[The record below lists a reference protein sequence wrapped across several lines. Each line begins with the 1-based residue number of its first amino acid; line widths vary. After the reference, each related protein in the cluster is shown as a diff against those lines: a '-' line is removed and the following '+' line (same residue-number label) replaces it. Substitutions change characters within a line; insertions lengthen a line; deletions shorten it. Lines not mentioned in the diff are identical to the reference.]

1 MHRNRIAFYI
11 LNIPGVFYLFHDARC
26 VLLDTGQMLRS
37 TCIFARGKGGI
48 FSHPLRIF
56 DNSSFE
62 REIKIGLDIDG
73 SC

>member
-1 MHRNRIAFYI
+1 MHGNRIAFYI

-37 TCIFARGKGGI
+37 TCTFVRGKGDI
-48 FSHPLRIF
+48 FSQLCIF
-56 DNSSFE
+56 NNSSFE
-62 REIKIGLDIDG
+62 REAKIGLDIDG